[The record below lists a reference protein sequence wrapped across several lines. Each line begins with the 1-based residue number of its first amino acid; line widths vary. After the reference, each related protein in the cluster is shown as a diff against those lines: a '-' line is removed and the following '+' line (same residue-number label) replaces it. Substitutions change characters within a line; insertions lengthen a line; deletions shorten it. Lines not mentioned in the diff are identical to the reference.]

1 MFLCYNI
8 YLKTYVSTRNACK
21 ILDYTP
27 DPLRR
32 LANAGKIECIR
43 TEGGQRRYNVD
54 AFIQSKTEATLI
66 TVCDCRVSSVK
77 QKDALERQVNFMR
90 SLYPDAEV
98 IGDIGSGLNCKRK
111 GLRSILERIVQGDKL
126 QVVVA
131 HGDRL
136 PRFGNDLI
144 AYLLE
149 QNGGELVVLDDT
161 ACSPEEEITQ
171 DILTILHVFS
181 SRLHGLRKYRDKIK
195 EDKDLSDC

>member
-1 MFLCYNI
+1 
-8 YLKTYVSTRNACK
+8 
-21 ILDYTP
+21 
-27 DPLRR
+27 
-32 LANAGKIECIR
+32 
-43 TEGGQRRYNVD
+43 
-54 AFIQSKTEATLI
+54 
-66 TVCDCRVSSVK
+66 
-77 QKDALERQVNFMR
+77 MR
-90 SLYPDAEV
+90 SLYPEAEV

-161 ACSPEEEITQ
+161 ACSPEEEITK
-171 DILTILHVFS
+171 DILAILHVFS

-195 EDKDLSDC
+195 EDSDLSDG